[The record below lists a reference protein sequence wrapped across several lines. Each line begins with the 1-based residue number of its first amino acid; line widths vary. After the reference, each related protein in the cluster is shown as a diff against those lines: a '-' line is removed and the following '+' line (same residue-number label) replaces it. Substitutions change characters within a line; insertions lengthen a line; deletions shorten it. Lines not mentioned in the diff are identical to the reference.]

1 MAGSSGSRPPADRN
15 SRCCRPT
22 TPPAISPRWF
32 SAFRFGARSTRT
44 SRCWSGCCRA
54 CRWSPKFTK
63 TKREPMAESSE
74 AGRDDGHGPLSRG
87 GIAPQPLFA
96 VGAVLL
102 GSFLANFDSRLT
114 SVGLPDLRGAF
125 SLGFDEGA
133 SLSTTAIGSQTFIAP
148 AVAWLATVVGLRR
161 MLGIPSLVYA
171 LVSLVIPLVRD
182 YNALIVLS
190 IAHGMLLGT
199 FVPATLMIIIRNLP
213 IRWWLPAI
221 AIYSIRVGFSLD
233 TSTALVGFY
242 VDHWGWQWLYW
253 QGVIIAPLMGL
264 MVYLGTPHEEV
275 NRPLLRDAD
284 WGGMLLLGTGVSMI
298 YAGLDQGN
306 RLDWLGS
313 GTVMALLVSGGLLCV
328 AFLINEAMVRQ
339 PWAHIDVLFS
349 RNVGLSLVVI
359 LLYTPTSLSN
369 SSLVPNF
376 LSVVGQLRP
385 EQTGTLLLVYG
396 ALPMFVMVPVSIF
409 LLRHVDPRFVLI
421 AGLSAFAAANLLGTQ
436 LTHDW
441 ALGDFVPIVIL
452 QSIGQAFTLLPIIIL
467 ALSNSDPTRA
477 TAFTAYIQIMRLGG
491 AEIGVALM
499 GTWLRVREQIHSNF
513 IGQHLANGSQV
524 PIDRKSTRLNSS
536 HLGISYAVFCL
547 QKTIRKNA
555 SGLNLWNQLSH

>member
-1 MAGSSGSRPPADRN
+1 M
-15 SRCCRPT
+15 
-22 TPPAISPRWF
+22 
-32 SAFRFGARSTRT
+32 
-44 SRCWSGCCRA
+44 
-54 CRWSPKFTK
+54 
-63 TKREPMAESSE
+63 KREPMAESSG

-133 SLSTTAIGSQTFIAP
+133 WLSTAAIGSQIFIAP
-148 AVAWLATVVGLRR
+148 AVAWLATVFGLRR
-161 MLGIPSLVYA
+161 MLGIPCLVYA
-171 LVSLVIPLVRD
+171 LISLVIPLVRD
-182 YNALIVLS
+182 YNALIALS
-190 IAHGMLLGT
+190 IAHGLLLGT
-199 FVPATLMIIIRNLP
+199 FVPATLMIIFCNLP

-233 TSTALVGFY
+233 TSTSLVGFY

-313 GTVMALLVSGGLLCV
+313 GTVAALLIGGGVLFA
-328 AFLINEAMVRQ
+328 AFLINETMVRQ
-339 PWAHIDVLFS
+339 PWAHINVLFS
-349 RNVGLSLVVI
+349 RNVGLALVVI
-359 LLYTPTSLSN
+359 LLYTLTSLSN

-376 LSVVGQLRP
+376 LGVVGQLRP

-409 LLRHVDPRFVLI
+409 LLRHFDPRGVLI
-421 AGLSAFAAANLLGTQ
+421 VGLSAFAIANLLGTQ
-436 LTHDW
+436 LTNEW
-441 ALGDFVPIVIL
+441 RLGDFTTIVML
-452 QSIGQAFTLLPIIIL
+452 QSIGQAFTLLPIIIIAL
-467 ALSNSDPTRA
+467 ANADFTRA
-477 TAFTAYIQIMRLGG
+477 TAFAAYIQVMRLGG

-499 GTWLRVREQIHSNF
+499 GTWLRVREQIHSNYL
-513 IGQHLANGSQV
+513 GQHVADGSANVTQILRQLDASFASHGLGAATGRALGTLAALVQREANV
-524 PIDRKSTRLNSS
+524 LAYIDGFWLTFWLAIIALGFVALMTRAPPGPLTPAPFAMV
-536 HLGISYAVFCL
+536 HGLMRRLG
-547 QKTIRKNA
+547 
-555 SGLNLWNQLSH
+555 LSRS